1 MNTHGLAAARRELAA
16 LLDVH
21 PPGDWSVGA
30 LRAVTAVIRVFVPP
44 EQPQQQPGLRLI
56 RSVSSLLCKS
66 FPLMLSFGVF
76 YR

>member
-56 RSVSSLLCKS
+56 R
-66 FPLMLSFGVF
+66 
-76 YR
+76 